1 MGNALKY
8 LLFIVLFAL
17 LGFTREFIFVNINSH
32 LYNLYYQRQ
41 EHTLPYSM
49 LFLLNYDYKTIYF
62 SKYGLTVAYFLGYLM
77 TSYFSVKI
85 ICNTKSFSRWIIYI
99 YALLI
104 LCSSIIMLYNYLF
117 NHQYNGEEYTLSR
130 WIMGIAQSPLVAFFM
145 IASHTLYNKFNID
158 KTL

>member
-1 MGNALKY
+1 MNIKLKY

-17 LGFTREFIFVNINSH
+17 LGFSREFIFVNINSH

-41 EHTLPYSM
+41 EHTLPPSM
-49 LFLLNYDYKTIYF
+49 LFLLNYNYKIIYF
-62 SKYGLTVAYFLGYLM
+62 SKYALTIAYFLAYFM
-77 TSYFSVKI
+77 TSYFAVKI

-104 LCSSIIMLYNYLF
+104 FCSSIIMLYNYLF
-117 NHQYNGEEYTLSR
+117 KHQYNGEEYTLSR

-145 IASHTLYNKFNID
+145 IASHTLYSKFNTD